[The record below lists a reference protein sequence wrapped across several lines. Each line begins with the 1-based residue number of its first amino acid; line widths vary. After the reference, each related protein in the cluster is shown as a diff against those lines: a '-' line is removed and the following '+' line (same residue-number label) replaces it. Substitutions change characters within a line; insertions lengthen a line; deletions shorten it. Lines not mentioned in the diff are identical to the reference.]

1 MDERSEVF
9 RGRRRVLLSDS
20 RHVFC
25 GLISRILQSGEDR
38 CGQPFVGTLNDVG
51 DFPIGGT
58 ASRIVSSC
66 LFPSAVRTV
75 VSRLIW

>member
-58 ASRIVSSC
+58 ASRIVSRHASF
-66 LFPSAVRTV
+66 LR
-75 VSRLIW
+75 R